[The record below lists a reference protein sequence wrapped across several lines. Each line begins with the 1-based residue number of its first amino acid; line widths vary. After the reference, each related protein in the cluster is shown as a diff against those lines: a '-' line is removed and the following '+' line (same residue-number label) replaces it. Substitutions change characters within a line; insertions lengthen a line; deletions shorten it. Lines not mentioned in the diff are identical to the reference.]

1 MGCGKTSVGRVLS
14 ARLGCD
20 FIDLDQV
27 VVTEAGASIKEIFAT
42 KGEPAF
48 RLLESQA
55 LALIAAGPG
64 AVVSTGGGAV
74 IARQNRDIMR
84 HSGCIANLTAS
95 VEAIAARLTGDSER
109 PLLQDD
115 ASAGRIRTMLDAREK
130 FYADADLRI
139 DTTAKTVEAVAAEIV
154 DALKGSLVTTEIIKV
169 ALGERSY
176 DITLGA
182 GILDTVGS
190 LCREL
195 GLSGTAAVVSNTTV
209 APLYFDRVRASLEA
223 AGYPVFLVSLPDGE
237 GYKNAATLNLIYDA
251 LVDAS
256 LDRGSFIR
264 ALGGGVVGDMAGFAA
279 ASYLRGIPFVQ
290 LPTTLLSQVDS
301 SVGGKTGIN
310 HPRGKNLIG
319 AFYQPR
325 AVLIDVVT
333 LDTLP
338 DREYRS
344 GLGEIVKYGA
354 VLDAEFFSFLEQN
367 AALLLARDK
376 AALIHAVGRSCAIKA
391 RVVET
396 DEREGGVR
404 AVLNYGHTLG
414 HAVETLTGY
423 TRYLHGEAVAIG
435 MVQAARISQSYG
447 FCSQADRD
455 RIESLIALLGLP
467 AELPCFPAGEYAQA
481 LSHDK
486 KVRDS
491 GLLFICNFGI
501 GGYRMERV
509 KEPATLLEICG
520 IGE

>member
-1 MGCGKTSVGRVLS
+1 V
-14 ARLGCD
+14 
-20 FIDLDQV
+20 
-27 VVTEAGASIKEIFAT
+27 
-42 KGEPAF
+42 
-48 RLLESQA
+48 
-55 LALIAAGPG
+55 
-64 AVVSTGGGAV
+64 
-74 IARQNRDIMR
+74 
-84 HSGCIANLTAS
+84 
-95 VEAIAARLTGDSER
+95 
-109 PLLQDD
+109 
-115 ASAGRIRTMLDAREK
+115 
-130 FYADADLRI
+130 
-139 DTTAKTVEAVAAEIV
+139 TVE
-154 DALKGSLVTTEIIKV
+154 IINV

-182 GILDTVGS
+182 GILDSVGS

-195 GLSGTAAVVSNTTV
+195 KLSGTAAVVSNSTV
-209 APLYFDRVRASLEA
+209 APLYYERVRASMEA

-237 GYKNAATLNLIYDA
+237 GFKNSATLNLIYDA

-256 LDRGSFIR
+256 LDRGSFIL
-264 ALGGGVVGDMAGFAA
+264 ALGGGVIGDMAGFAA
-279 ASYLRGIPFVQ
+279 SSYLRGIPFVQ

-325 AVLIDVVT
+325 AVLIDVAT

-338 DREYRS
+338 EREFLS
-344 GLGEIVKYGA
+344 GLGEIIKYGA
-354 VLDAEFFSFLEQN
+354 VLDQEFFSFLEQN
-367 AALLLARDK
+367 AERLLARDK
-376 AALIHAVGRSCAIKA
+376 SALIHAVGRSCAIKA
-391 RVVET
+391 RVVEL
-396 DEREGGVR
+396 DEREGGLR

-435 MVQAARISQSYG
+435 MVQAARISRAYG
-447 FCSQADRD
+447 FCSQAECD
-455 RIESLIALLGLP
+455 RIESLLNLLGLP
-467 AELPCFPAGEYAQA
+467 LELPAFSARQYAEA

-501 GGYRMERV
+501 GGYRMEKV
-509 KEPATLLEICG
+509 TDLTALLEICG